1 MANEKRLVNAEAIAR
16 KLKNAHCAGCN
27 VVRKVQCSA
36 CWVEDVLELLEG
48 DAVDA
53 VEVVHGRWLFDSN
66 TERCFCSACNEE
78 ALYTSKDDPIFDY
91 DWEENLRY
99 SHTETILEEHLTNYC
114 PNCGADMRERKSEH
128 EN

>member
-53 VEVVHGRWLFDSN
+53 VEVKHGRWVDLGRNYYTVVSQ
-66 TERCFCSACNEE
+66 CSECG
-78 ALYTSKDDPIFDY
+78 KKY
-91 DWEENLRY
+91 DFR
-99 SHTETILEEHLTNYC
+99 SPYC
-114 PNCGADMRERKSEH
+114 PNCCAKMDGDS
-128 EN
+128 

>member
-1 MANEKRLVNAEAIAR
+1 MADKVRLIDANALLGKLSRMIEYCKTDSKVNGLTA
-16 KLKNAHCAGCN
+16 LFQ
-27 VVRKVQCSA
+27 V
-36 CWVEDVLELLEG
+36 G
-48 DAVDA
+48 DAVMDCPTVDA

-66 TERCFCSACNEE
+66 TERCFCSVCNEE

-114 PNCGADMRERKSEH
+114 PNCGAKMRGSE
-128 EN
+128 E